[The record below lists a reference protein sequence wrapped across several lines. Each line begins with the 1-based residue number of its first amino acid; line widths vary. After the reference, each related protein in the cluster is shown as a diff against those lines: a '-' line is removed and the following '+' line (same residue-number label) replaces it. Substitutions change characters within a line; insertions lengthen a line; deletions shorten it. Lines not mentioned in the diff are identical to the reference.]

1 MMKSILILGLGN
13 PLQSDDGIG
22 SVVAQALED
31 VQAHGHTPLPDDV
44 EVMDGGTPGIGLLNL
59 VEGRRRVIIV
69 DAAAMQQAPGTI
81 VRFTPDQVNLEE
93 TKRLFSLHASGIA
106 ESLALARALK
116 VSLPEIVVLGV
127 QPGRIDWGQGLSEP
141 VQAAVPRVIEM
152 VLREL
157 TTKNSRNDE

>member
-127 QPGRIDWGQGLSEP
+127 QPGRIEWGQGLSEP

-157 TTKNSRNDE
+157 TRKNSGNDE